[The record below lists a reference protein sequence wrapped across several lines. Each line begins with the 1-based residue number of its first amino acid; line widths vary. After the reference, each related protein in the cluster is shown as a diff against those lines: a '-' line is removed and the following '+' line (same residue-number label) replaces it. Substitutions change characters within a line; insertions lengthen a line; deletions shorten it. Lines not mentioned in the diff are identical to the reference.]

1 MSSGL
6 FPNLDAE
13 GRNLSQADAWDLL
26 KKFGN
31 NFETEE
37 ESPCQSHYGAECQN
51 SMVAPAVGFEPTT
64 QWLTATRS
72 TAELR
77 RISPGGE
84 YAYYFVFVQVDNLK
98 NETNFD
104 IV

>member
-1 MSSGL
+1 MMVSREKVLRSQ
-6 FPNLDAE
+6 
-13 GRNLSQADAWDLL
+13 NLSKDDSQDLR

-31 NFETEE
+31 DSEGEE
-37 ESPCQSHYGAECQN
+37 ESPCLSHNDAECQKTA
-51 SMVAPAVGFEPTT
+51 VAPAVGFEPTT

-77 RISPGGE
+77 RISPGTE